1 MQYSVYLHPDGRAA
15 CPVCAGTAKTTA
27 GKEHL
32 RCFDCGRIFKA
43 GNINP
48 YNEKTVTFV
57 GPDEKED
64 KND

>member
-15 CPVCAGTAKTTA
+15 CPVCAGMAKTTA
-27 GKEHL
+27 NKEHL

-48 YNEKTVTFV
+48 YNEKTVNFV